1 LAPNISGRR
10 NSLDEIDREI
20 VRLLYANGRLN
31 QERIAR
37 EVKLS
42 RPAVHERVRRL
53 EDEGVIRGYR
63 ALVDWTALGQPMTAF
78 VWVRTSGAK
87 CRETGPVLMGL
98 ACDGA
103 TVEECYSVTGEWCLL
118 LKVRAVSP
126 STLQDL
132 IDEIRDTAGVEGTMT
147 AVALSTIGEDRR
159 VVDEAS

>member
-1 LAPNISGRR
+1 
-10 NSLDEIDREI
+10 LDEIDREI
-20 VRLLYANGRLN
+20 VRILHANGRLN

-42 RPAVHERVRRL
+42 RPAVHERIRRL
-53 EDEGVIRGYR
+53 EEEGVIRGYK
-63 ALVDWTALGQPMTAF
+63 ALVDWAALGQPVTAF

-98 ACDGA
+98 TCDGA
-103 TVEECYSVTGEWCLL
+103 AVEECYSVTGEWCLL

-132 IDEIRDTAGVEGTMT
+132 IDEIRDTPGIEATMT
-147 AVALSTIGEDRR
+147 TVVLSTIGEDRC
-159 VVDEAS
+159 VVSERH

>member
-1 LAPNISGRR
+1 M
-10 NSLDEIDREI
+10 DEIDREI

-53 EDEGVIRGYR
+53 EDEGVIRGYK

-87 CRETGPVLMGL
+87 CRETGPILMSL
-98 ACDGA
+98 TCDGTA
-103 TVEECYSVTGEWCLL
+103 VEECYSVTGEWCLL

>member
-1 LAPNISGRR
+1 M
-10 NSLDEIDREI
+10 DEIDREI

-53 EDEGVIRGYR
+53 EEEGVIRGYK
-63 ALVDWTALGQPMTAF
+63 ALVDWTALGQPVTAF

-87 CRETGPVLMGL
+87 CRETGPVLMGII
-98 ACDGA
+98 CHGA
-103 TVEECYSVTGEWCLL
+103 AVEECHSVTGEWCLL

-132 IDEIRDTAGVEGTMT
+132 IDEIRDTPGVEGTMT

-159 VVDEAS
+159 VVDEVS

>member
-1 LAPNISGRR
+1 M
-10 NSLDEIDREI
+10 DEIDREI
-20 VRLLYANGRLN
+20 VRILHANGRLN

-42 RPAVHERVRRL
+42 RPAVHERIRRL
-53 EDEGVIRGYR
+53 EEEGVIRGYK
-63 ALVDWTALGQPMTAF
+63 ALVDWAALGQPVTAF

-98 ACDGA
+98 TCDGA
-103 TVEECYSVTGEWCLL
+103 AVEECYSVTGEWCLL

-132 IDEIRDTAGVEGTMT
+132 IDEIRDTPGIEATMT
-147 AVALSTIGEDRR
+147 TVVLSTIGEDRC
-159 VVDEAS
+159 VVSERH

>member
-1 LAPNISGRR
+1 
-10 NSLDEIDREI
+10 LDEIDREI
-20 VRLLYANGRLN
+20 VRILHANGRLN

-42 RPAVHERVRRL
+42 RPAVHERIRRL
-53 EDEGVIRGYR
+53 EEEGVIRGYK
-63 ALVDWTALGQPMTAF
+63 ALVDWAALGQPVTAF

-98 ACDGA
+98 TCDGA
-103 TVEECYSVTGEWCLL
+103 AVEECYSVTGEWCLL

-132 IDEIRDTAGVEGTMT
+132 IDEIHNTPGIEATMT
-147 AVALSTIGEDRR
+147 TVALSTIGEDRC
-159 VVDEAS
+159 VVRERH

>member
-1 LAPNISGRR
+1 MDG
-10 NSLDEIDREI
+10 IDREI

-53 EDEGVIRGYR
+53 EEEGVIRGYK
-63 ALVDWTALGQPMTAF
+63 ALVDWAALGQPVTAF

-87 CRETGPVLMGL
+87 CRETGPVLMDL
-98 ACDGA
+98 TCDGA
-103 TVEECYSVTGEWCLL
+103 AVEECHSVTGEWCLL

-132 IDEIRDTAGVEGTMT
+132 IEEIRDVPGVEGTMT
-147 AVALSTIGEDRR
+147 AVALTTIGENRR
-159 VVDEAS
+159 LVGERH

>member
-1 LAPNISGRR
+1 M
-10 NSLDEIDREI
+10 DEIDREI

-31 QERIAR
+31 QERIAQ

-42 RPAVHERVRRL
+42 RPAVHERIRRL
-53 EDEGVIRGYR
+53 EEQGVIRGYK
-63 ALVDWTALGQPMTAF
+63 ALVDWVALGQPVTAF
-78 VWVRTSGAK
+78 VWVRTSGMK

-98 ACDGA
+98 SCEDA
-103 TVEECYSVTGEWCLL
+103 TVEECHSVTGEWCLL

-132 IDEIRDTAGVEGTMT
+132 IDEIRDAPGVEGTMT

-159 VVDEAS
+159 VVGERS

>member
-1 LAPNISGRR
+1 M
-10 NSLDEIDREI
+10 DEIDREI

-53 EDEGVIRGYR
+53 EEQGVIRGYK
-63 ALVDWTALGQPMTAF
+63 ALVDWVALGQPVTAF
-78 VWVRTSGAK
+78 VWVRTAGVK
-87 CRETGPVLMGL
+87 CRETGPILMGL
-98 ACDGA
+98 TCDGA
-103 TVEECYSVTGEWCLL
+103 TVEECHSVTGEWCLL
-118 LKVRAVSP
+118 LKVRADSP

-132 IDEIRDTAGVEGTMT
+132 IDEIRAAPGVEGTMT

-159 VVDEAS
+159 VVGEHS

>member
-1 LAPNISGRR
+1 
-10 NSLDEIDREI
+10 LDEIDREI

-42 RPAVHERVRRL
+42 RPAVHERIRRL
-53 EDEGVIRGYR
+53 EEQGVIRGYK
-63 ALVDWTALGQPMTAF
+63 ALVDWAALGQPLTAF
-78 VWVRTSGAK
+78 VWVRTSGVK

-98 ACDGA
+98 TCNGA
-103 TVEECYSVTGEWCLL
+103 AVEECHSVTGEWCLL

-132 IDEIRDTAGVEGTMT
+132 IDEIRDAPGIEGTMT
-147 AVALSTIGEDRR
+147 TVALSTIGEERR
-159 VVDEAS
+159 VVGERP

>member
-1 LAPNISGRR
+1 
-10 NSLDEIDREI
+10 LDEIDREI

-31 QERIAR
+31 QERIAQ

-53 EDEGVIRGYR
+53 EAQGVIRGYK
-63 ALVDWTALGQPMTAF
+63 ALVDWAALGKPVTAF
-78 VWVRTSGAK
+78 VWVRTSGVK

-98 ACDGA
+98 TYDGA
-103 TVEECYSVTGEWCLL
+103 TVEECHSVTGEWCLL
-118 LKVRAVSP
+118 IKVRADSP

-132 IDEIRDTAGVEGTMT
+132 IDEIRESPGVEGTMT

-159 VVDEAS
+159 MVDERP